1 MFTTIPYATAILV
14 TMRLSGEFLMLWTTD
29 RTHGRSQHFLIHAN
43 RLRSW
48 LNNPDGTSLIDCDL
62 NNYLAMHRF
71 SEDKVTMRFTWLTL
85 HDSHGNRLHGY
96 QQTLIMP
103 IDELNKALIGFRV
116 KALID
121 SEVIP
126 QCRLSF
132 SESAQ
137 ELIGKICRDP
147 KEKRALSK
155 SLRNSFM
162 WRGTDEVYLVADW
175 RRDFYFTTDDN
186 DMNGGLCRHEST
198 VRGKNGKAYTAVKYA
213 IHT

>member
-29 RTHGRSQHFLIHAN
+29 RTHGRSQHFLIRAD
-43 RLRSW
+43 RLRGW
-48 LNNPDGTSLIDCDL
+48 LNHPDGTSLIDCDL

-71 SEDKVTMRFTWLTL
+71 SPNKVTMRFTWLTL
-85 HDSHGNRLHGY
+85 HDSHGDHLHGY
-96 QQTLIMP
+96 QQTVIMP
-103 IDELNKALIGFRV
+103 LDKLEKALIGFRV

-126 QCRLSF
+126 QCKLSF

-137 ELIGKICRDP
+137 ERIALICREP
-147 KEKRALSK
+147 KEKRALCK
-155 SLRNSFM
+155 ALREAFH
-162 WRGTDEVYLVADW
+162 WRDTDEVYLVADW
-175 RRDFYFTTDDN
+175 KRDFYFTTD

-198 VRGKNGKAYTAVKYA
+198 VKGRNGKAYTAVKYA